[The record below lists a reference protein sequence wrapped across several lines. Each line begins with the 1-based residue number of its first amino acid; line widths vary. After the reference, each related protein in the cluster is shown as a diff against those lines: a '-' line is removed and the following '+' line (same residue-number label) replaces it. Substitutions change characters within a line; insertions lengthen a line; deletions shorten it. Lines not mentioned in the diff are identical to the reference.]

1 MTVVV
6 VIDLE
11 VSAVGIDRVIV
22 VAAIGLAV
30 AVVVRED
37 MLHLHLWLIHPDMFE
52 WLVSLVGVVVQY

>member
-22 VAAIGLAV
+22 VAAIGLVV
-30 AVVVRED
+30 AVVVQED
-37 MLHLHLWLIHPDMFE
+37 MLH
-52 WLVSLVGVVVQY
+52 